1 MKKILLYNSGGGLGD
16 SIQLFTLI
24 LSLQNHFKSSEFF
37 YLGAHENHFQG
48 KLKEFNINIKTL
60 DLGLKYFGFR
70 WWHYLFAKK
79 KFIDLSAK
87 KKEKERKFVTKKK
100 SINQE
105 LDKMDLIIDL
115 QSKLRNTIILNKIP
129 HDHFYS
135 PTYGFKF
142 CTKKG
147 EYSSG
152 NHLENLSNF
161 LNTNIGISK
170 FSPNNLEEKYKSEA
184 KRLLPDK
191 NYIGFSLTQGNVYR
205 EKSWSIGKFMDL
217 ATKIGEKNQVPVFFI
232 EKEETE
238 LVNNI
243 RSKLPN
249 ALFPEHHSEISCPA
263 LVTALASRLNLAI
276 SIDNGVMHMMG
287 LANIPMIVL
296 FGPTDSEKFA
306 PKIDSIQI
314 LDSKKIY
321 KSKNIDSITVH
332 DVFKLI

>member
-1 MKKILLYNSGGGLGD
+1 MNRILIYNSGGGLGD

-24 LSLQNHFKSSEFF
+24 LSLQKYFKSSEFF
-37 YLGAHENHFQG
+37 YLGAHENHFKG

-70 WWHYLFAKK
+70 WWHFLVAKK
-79 KFIDLSAK
+79 RFFT
-87 KKEKERKFVTKKK
+87 RKK
-100 SINQE
+100 STNQE
-105 LDKMDLIIDL
+105 SGKMNLIIDL

-135 PTYGFKF
+135 STYSFKF
-142 CTKKG
+142 CTKKA

-152 NHLENLSNF
+152 EHLKNLSNF

-170 FSPNNLEEKYKSEA
+170 FNPNNLDEKFKSEA

-205 EKSWSIGKFMDL
+205 EKSWSIDKFMDL
-217 ATKIGEKNQVPVFFI
+217 ATKIDEKSKIPVFFV
-232 EKEETE
+232 EKKETE
-238 LVNNI
+238 LI
-243 RSKLPN
+243 KKIKSKIPN
-249 ALFPEHHSEISCPA
+249 ALFPEHHSNISCPA
-263 LVTALASRLNLAI
+263 LVTALAARLDLAI

-296 FGPTDSEKFA
+296 FGPTDSKKFA
-306 PKIDSIQI
+306 PKIDSIQV

-321 KSKNIDSITVH
+321 KSKDINRITVL
-332 DVFKLI
+332 DVFRLI